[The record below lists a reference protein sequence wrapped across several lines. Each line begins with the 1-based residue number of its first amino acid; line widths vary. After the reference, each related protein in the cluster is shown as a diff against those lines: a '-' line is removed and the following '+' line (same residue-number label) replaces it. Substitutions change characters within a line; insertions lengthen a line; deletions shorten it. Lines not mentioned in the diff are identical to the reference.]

1 MGGDGDSEGDVG
13 AGSDQALGELEGW
26 VDVAL
31 QWKWYNEQVVLPHC
45 CDWGLCLWPVSCMG
59 DVYNDLREQ

>member
-1 MGGDGDSEGDVG
+1 MGGDGDGECDVG

-31 QWKWYNEQVVLPHC
+31 QWK
-45 CDWGLCLWPVSCMG
+45 
-59 DVYNDLREQ
+59 